1 MIFIGRYEKRGKG
14 YRLKAYDGYDANG
27 KQITRTKTWVPD
39 AGMTEKQI
47 EKEVN
52 RQLILFEEEVRSG
65 TFTSTNIKFE
75 VMAESFFEQIEIE
88 GKMKQLWRDR
98 LKNCKA
104 RTYQAIG
111 HIRMDKITTMDVQ
124 KFINSLAQDGINKRT
139 GKGLAEKTQ
148 KHYISFIS
156 DVFEFAKRCNIKVN
170 NPCHDV
176 HAISTPKT
184 KRNIYEPDEAQQ
196 FLNILLEKADIKY
209 VVFYLIAIFTGLRKD
224 EILGLEWSD
233 IDFDNCIISVNRTSL
248 YSVNKGTFTDTPKTD
263 SGYRSLKV
271 PESVIEIIQQYK
283 EHWENH
289 RTNMGDLWNDTD
301 RLFVAY
307 DGKPMGPDTPRHWLV
322 KFCKKEGL
330 RYVNVHS
337 FRHLNA
343 TLMIEAGTDAKT
355 AADMLGHSKPTTTF
369 NIYAHAFKRA
379 RAKASEA
386 VANSFS
392 IDIKD

>member
-1 MIFIGRYEKRGKG
+1 
-14 YRLKAYDGYDANG
+14 
-27 KQITRTKTWVPD
+27 
-39 AGMTEKQI
+39 
-47 EKEVN
+47 
-52 RQLILFEEEVRSG
+52 
-65 TFTSTNIKFE
+65 
-75 VMAESFFEQIEIE
+75 
-88 GKMKQLWRDR
+88 MK
-98 LKNCKA
+98 
-104 RTYQAIG
+104 
-111 HIRMDKITTMDVQ
+111 

-209 VVFYLIAIFTGLRKD
+209 VVFYLIAIFTGLRKG

-263 SGYRSLKV
+263 NGYRSLKV

-283 EHWENH
+283 
-289 RTNMGDLWNDTD
+289 
-301 RLFVAY
+301 
-307 DGKPMGPDTPRHWLV
+307 
-322 KFCKKEGL
+322 
-330 RYVNVHS
+330 
-337 FRHLNA
+337 
-343 TLMIEAGTDAKT
+343 
-355 AADMLGHSKPTTTF
+355 
-369 NIYAHAFKRA
+369 
-379 RAKASEA
+379 
-386 VANSFS
+386 
-392 IDIKD
+392 